1 MLSWT
6 FYKVWTGFSDKLS
19 GCFRMDH
26 QEGHDDSELK
36 LSTAEDLHLEKNNN
50 TISTKGSTME
60 TQRNNLTGI
69 LKLSFV
75 EISLCKHKCWSM
87 NTKKSTE

>member
-19 GCFRMDH
+19 GCLGMDH
-26 QEGHDDSELK
+26 QEGHGDSELK
-36 LSTAEDLHLEKNNN
+36 LSAAEYLHLEKNN
-50 TISTKGSTME
+50 TISTKGSAME

-75 EISLCKHKCWSM
+75 EISLCKYKCWSM
-87 NTKKSTE
+87 NTKKSSE